1 MPNVESISIS
11 RTIVANSLRF
21 YTVSSD
27 WWVTLV
33 AVHVVTTCSLTLVSA
48 TTTPHTGIVSESA
61 KLMVELTHCW
71 TSRMYTWLGNRQCCC
86 PPPYRTALCK
96 STMVKEWPILAGGGV
111 PVVCGDDQVPGRRA
125 INRCKYHCIQCQ
137 WDIREHSQ
145 PSMYL
150 SHTFVWTY
158 MYPPS
163 IIMST
168 SSVSGAISLIS
179 TSYKESYFALP
190 SG

>member
-1 MPNVESISIS
+1 MTSVESISIS
-11 RTIVANSLRF
+11 RTIVANRF
-21 YTVSSD
+21 YTASSD
-27 WWVTLV
+27 WWLTLV

-48 TTTPHTGIVSESA
+48 TTTPSHTGIVSESA
-61 KLMVELTHCW
+61 NGGTHPLLNIQDVH
-71 TSRMYTWLGNRQCCC
+71 MAGQQAMLLYT
-86 PPPYRTALCK
+86 
-96 STMVKEWPILAGGGV
+96 PIQDSSVQVHHGEGV
-111 PVVCGDDQVPGRRA
+111 GCTGRRWSA
-125 INRCKYHCIQCQ
+125 SGVWWWPGPWEESNQQMQISL
-137 WDIREHSQ
+137 HSVSVRHWRALTA
-145 PSMYL
+145 SMYL

-179 TSYKESYFALP
+179 TSYKELYLALP